1 MSVGL
6 FLSKLAD
13 RAHEKAEQQRQEAH
27 AANQDQINMYK
38 GVLSNPMSTPTQRQ
52 VATDNLNKLYPQQS
66 KGVDS
71 PFTKILGVM
80 NHLGGKA
87 QASGQGANT
96 PLNTPTSNAPNAI
109 SSTPSL
115 GLPTLDAAGASDAS
129 GGTGAGGGDASS
141 APAPSAPQASPA
153 ASPAASSPPPKPLP
167 SLDGGQSQSFDSG
180 AAGGTAPSQPATN
193 LTGSGSDTVQ
203 PAKQGFLSRIAGGLQ
218 KGLSTLT
225 PSAPETGVQMNAED
239 FPSPIPAP
247 LKFDT
252 QNIIKGADLPD
263 DAVDRFGHPKDDTK
277 NYVGAPDPR
286 GTTIIGGRPF
296 TVQPFTPKP
305 SSSARPVYSSN
316 AISQKTAAEEEAK
329 GANFGKDVF
338 SGVPITSKDLGPDEK
353 IVQVSNVGGKNGYTI
368 MSQKQLQRTIANQ
381 VVGMGEFGQQDLSGA
396 NVLGPKNVGQS
407 STSEHPYTNADTGQT
422 TLIRQQS
429 TRTPNTGH
437 LNLPG
442 LSPSSTT
449 TQGLP
454 PLAPPPQTGTVNS
467 APAAVPAQASPQTN
481 PRISAPQSTG
491 GAGGRVLPN
500 LIPTGQAKGLRDRN
514 TALNGTTTAL
524 ENGLRPDPGTGQSY
538 LDLFKPENTQQR
550 QKVAN
555 FIRLND
561 SIAEGEYDRAA
572 GEGSIAGLASFSLGI
587 PQAVAASKNKQLQE
601 AFDAIKNDPQAQAD
615 VAHYYNQIG
624 QIGGMR
630 KATGASSGQWS
641 FNTLKQEVPN
651 PETDGDLSI
660 VKTKYNN
667 LIREVKNNSGANLK
681 ARPFDQNLVNGL
693 NGPPPKNN
701 APSFTVLHE
710 GNKSWRIPTS
720 DVSDFKQD
728 HPNAK

>member
-27 AANQDQINMYK
+27 AANSDQINMYK

-52 VATDNLNKLYPQQS
+52 VAIDNLNKLYPQQS

-129 GGTGAGGGDASS
+129 GGTGAGGGAATS
-141 APAPSAPQASPA
+141 APAPPAPQAA
-153 ASPAASSPPPKPLP
+153 PAASSPPPKPLP
-167 SLDGGQSQSFDSG
+167 ALSGGGQDNSQASFDSG

-193 LTGSGSDTVQ
+193 LTGSGSDTVH
-203 PAKQGFLSRIAGGLQ
+203 PAKQGLLSRIAGGLQ

-286 GTTIIGGRPF
+286 GATIIGGRPF

-305 SSSARPVYSSN
+305 S
-316 AISQKTAAEEEAK
+316 TAAPRNL
-329 GANFGKDVF
+329 GATISLDDATQLK
-338 SGVPITSKDLGPDEK
+338 T
-353 IVQVSNVGGKNGYTI
+353 NG
-368 MSQKQLQRTIANQ
+368 SP
-381 VVGMGEFGQQDLSGA
+381 
-396 NVLGPKNVGQS
+396 VLGPTGKEYDLSKVPANMKFQAVGIPGGGVGYILGTEKQVNKTVGNEVYAVNEFEQADPSKYYALGAKNVGKTT
-407 STSEHPYTNADTGQT
+407 STEKPFTNADTGET
-422 TLIRQQS
+422 TLIRTNSSQS
-429 TRTPNTGH
+429 PNT
-437 LNLPG
+437 PG
-442 LSPSSTT
+442 I
-449 TQGLP
+449 QG
-454 PLAPPPQTGTVNS
+454 
-467 APAAVPAQASPQTN
+467 
-481 PRISAPQSTG
+481 APQSLPTLTPNRKSNTG
-491 GAGGRVLPN
+491 LPALTPSTQMNTVDRAPTGQTTRSTPSSPQATSGTAGGRVLPN
-500 LIPTGQAKGLRDRN
+500 MIPTGQAKGLRDRN

-538 LDLFKPENTQQR
+538 LDLFRPENTQQR

-681 ARPFDQNLVNGL
+681 ARPFDQNLVQGL
-693 NGPPPKNN
+693 NAPPTQSNG
-701 APSFTVLHE
+701 ASFTVLHE

-720 DVSDFKQD
+720 DVTDFKKD